1 MTRFLCFNPQ
11 CFAGPGVM
19 RVNELTLLLQRQ
31 DEDAGLVTS
40 QRCQSSSPDEVEMAA
55 PPGVISRVKT
65 EVRRVHGEAQRWRGT
80 VQEQRRHIYDRHT
93 MLN

>member
-1 MTRFLCFNPQ
+1 MRI
-11 CFAGPGVM
+11 GEVM
-19 RVNELTLLLQRQ
+19 LLLQRQ
-31 DEDAGLVTS
+31 DDDVGYVMS
-40 QRCQSSSPDEVEMAA
+40 PRCQSSSPDEAEMAA
-55 PPGVISRVKT
+55 APGVISRVKT